1 MTVLAV
7 TSSRTSP
14 GATTLATGLAISLS
28 HVAPRSLLIEADPS
42 GGVLAL
48 RFDLAPAPSLASFGS
63 DIRNDFDESL
73 VWSNA
78 QDLRGVHCIPSPVD
92 PELSRAWIERIGS
105 TLVDELPRLGA
116 PTILDLGYVG
126 DGAASLELARAADL
140 TLVVTRPETA
150 EIQAL
155 LYQVRRL
162 RSVGAEVAIVCVGSQ
177 PHDPA
182 EIAAIADAPLAAVLP
197 DDRTVASAL
206 SGAKFNKGS
215 FRRSLLWRTIGGL
228 AMTVHN
234 PTLMAERAEAPHNG
248 ATGDAVATGSMPPP
262 PTAASPRFDGR
273 RPVPA
278 SAPFVPVA
286 PAFPSAPAA
295 PEQAAAPEPVLVRP
309 ASAPP
314 SFDAPVDAP
323 IVELP
328 VAHGHVVAT
337 SKVPVS
343 PFDATTELP
352 TAVPPATRSTALPTA
367 VLVAPNGVR
376 HELSAD
382 RAVLVGRHHSCDI
395 VVADDARVS
404 RRHAQLSCRAGVW
417 QIDDLGSSNG
427 TTINGHRCPAAV
439 LTTGDA
445 IVFGRSQ
452 FVFQQAASQSNFT
465 QSNSTKPN
473 ATYEMECA

>member
-1 MTVLAV
+1 M
-7 TSSRTSP
+7 
-14 GATTLATGLAISLS
+14 
-28 HVAPRSLLIEADPS
+28 
-42 GGVLAL
+42 
-48 RFDLAPAPSLASFGS
+48 ASFGS
-63 DIRNDFDESL
+63 DIRNEFDESL

-105 TLVDELPRLGA
+105 TLAEELPRLGA

-126 DGAASLELARAADL
+126 DGGASLQLARAADL

-182 EIAAIADAPLAAVLP
+182 EIAALAGAPLAAVLP

-228 AMTVHN
+228 AMTVYN
-234 PTLMAERAEAPHNG
+234 PTLMEERAEARR
-248 ATGDAVATGSMPPP
+248 DADIVHDVAVGSAPPP

-273 RPVPA
+273 PPA
-278 SAPFVPVA
+278 PTSAPFVPVA
-286 PAFPSAPAA
+286 PAVTFESAA
-295 PEQAAAPEPVLVRP
+295 PQQAAAPEPVLMPP
-309 ASAPP
+309 APAPP
-314 SFDAPVDAP
+314 SFDELIDTPV
-323 IVELP
+323 VELP
-328 VAHGHVVAT
+328 VAHGHVAAVAH
-337 SKVPVS
+337 VPAS

-352 TAVPPATRSTALPTA
+352 HAMPPA
-367 VLVAPNGVR
+367 VLVAPNGAR
-376 HELSAD
+376 HQLSAD
-382 RAVLVGRHHSCDI
+382 RAVLVGRHRSCDI
-395 VVADDARVS
+395 VVTDDARVS

-417 QIDDLGSSNG
+417 QVDDLDSSNG

-439 LTTGDA
+439 LTSGDVVV
-445 IVFGRSQ
+445 IGRTP
-452 FVFQQAASQSNFT
+452 FVFHRGAT
-465 QSNSTKPN
+465 QSNLIEPN

>member
-28 HVAPRSLLIEADPS
+28 HVSPRALLIEADPS

-48 RFDLAPAPSLASFGS
+48 RFGLTPAPSLASFGS

-78 QDLRGVHCIPSPVD
+78 QDLRGAHCIPSPVD
-92 PELSRAWIERIGS
+92 PELSRAWIERIGA
-105 TLVDELPRLGA
+105 TLVAELPRLGA

-140 TLVVTRPETA
+140 TLIVTRPETA

-197 DDRTVASAL
+197 DDRAVASAL
-206 SGAKFNKGS
+206 SGANFNKGS

-234 PTLMAERAEAPHNG
+234 PALMVERAEARHDVG
-248 ATGDAVATGSMPPP
+248 VGEELATGSVPPP

-273 RPVPA
+273 PPVPA
-278 SAPFVPVA
+278 SAPFAPVA
-286 PAFPSAPAA
+286 PAFPSAPAT
-295 PEQAAAPEPVLVRP
+295 PQQAAAPEPVLMPPAPAPPFFADPVDAAIVDLP
-309 ASAPP
+309 EGHGHGASAPN
-314 SFDAPVDAP
+314 
-323 IVELP
+323 
-328 VAHGHVVAT
+328 VAG
-337 SKVPVS
+337 SL
-343 PFDATTELP
+343 FDATTELP
-352 TAVPPATRSTALPTA
+352 DAMPPA
-367 VLVAPNGVR
+367 VLVAPNGAR
-376 HELSAD
+376 HELRSD
-382 RAVLVGRHHSCDI
+382 RALLVGRHRSCDI
-395 VVADDARVS
+395 VVTDDARVS

-417 QIDDLGSSNG
+417 QVDDLGSSNG

-439 LTTGDA
+439 LTSGD
-445 IVFGRSQ
+445 VVVVGRTQ
-452 FVFQQAASQSNFT
+452 FVFHRGDLQSNPT
-465 QSNSTKPN
+465 LPN